1 MGRVVIGLVLV
12 TLGVALTASAQTREV
27 GAMITELK
35 TGRGRIE
42 VRGPGTPEWR
52 PAGPLLALKVGDSL
66 RATDDA
72 AAVVVLAGR
81 RGSVQVDAARSPFVV
96 PAAPADSKLQKAL
109 LLLEGSLGFLGSSP
123 RETPR
128 PVLSTRGVSRR
139 PVILSPRAGP
149 VMADT
154 LAFEWQGYEFGRYT
168 IRVLAP
174 SGIVLDRTGLTV
186 RRLAYPADGPALVPG
201 TAYTLQLFSGQTR
214 VDEIRFEVADRKSA
228 DDLRRDLREVEQA
241 LGPDVPASSRAVMQA
256 GVLASRGFLHDA
268 RRVVVA
274 ALATDADQP
283 SLHALL
289 GDIYA
294 RSGLSRE
301 AEEAHEQARDLAT
314 PGRR

>member
-1 MGRVVIGLVLV
+1 MRRVSIGLVLV
-12 TLGVALTASAQTREV
+12 MLGCALTASAQTREV

-42 VRGPGTPEWR
+42 VRRPGTPEWR

-96 PAAPADSKLQKAL
+96 PASPADSKLQKAF
-109 LLLEGSLGFLGSSP
+109 LLLEGGLGFLGSSP

-128 PVLSTRGVSRR
+128 PVLSTRSVSRR

-149 VMADT
+149 VMADD
-154 LAFEWQGYEFGRYT
+154 LAFEWHGYEFGRYT
-168 IRVLAP
+168 IRVLAH
-174 SGIVLDRTGLTV
+174 SRIVLDRTGLTV
-186 RRLAYPADGPALVPG
+186 RRLAYPADGPALEPG

-214 VDEIRFEVADRKSA
+214 VDEVRFEVADRKRT

-274 ALATDADQP
+274 ALAADTDQP

-289 GDIYA
+289 GDLYA
-294 RSGLSRE
+294 RTGLSRE
-301 AEEAHEQARDLAT
+301 ADEAHEQARDLSE

>member
-123 RETPR
+123 RETPQ

-174 SGIVLDRTGLTV
+174 SGVVLDRTGLTV
-186 RRLAYPADGPALVPG
+186 RRLAYPANGPALVPG

-274 ALATDADQP
+274 ALVTDADQP